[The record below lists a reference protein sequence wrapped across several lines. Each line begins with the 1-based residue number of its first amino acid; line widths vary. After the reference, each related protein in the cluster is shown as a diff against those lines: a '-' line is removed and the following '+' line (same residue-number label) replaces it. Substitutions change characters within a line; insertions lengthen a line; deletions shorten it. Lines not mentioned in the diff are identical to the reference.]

1 MDEYY
6 GEARDED
13 YSALTQE
20 IQVLKDQRGQLLNH
34 PDRLTGRYALAHIP

>member
-20 IQVLKDQRGQLLNH
+20 IQVLKEAVSMSVNYVCNYVKK
-34 PDRLTGRYALAHIP
+34 TGL